1 MSSDDDFKPRAAK
14 KMFIKHDPED
24 ASAADGG
31 VVNKVLKDQFFG
43 ESTACTIRRIETSFC
58 RL

>member
-24 ASAADGG
+24 YSAAGGGG
-31 VVNKVLKDQFFG
+31 VVNKVLKNTFWR
-43 ESTACTIRRIETSFC
+43 EHSM
-58 RL
+58 